1 MIQKKG
7 RIKLLYI
14 APERLESEEFLRL
27 LETVQIDLLAV
38 DEAHCISQ
46 WGHDFRPSYLKLAQ
60 MIQSLKQL
68 PTVVALT
75 ATATQQVAQDISQLL
90 SIPEQNQI
98 NTGFARENLAF
109 QVVKE
114 QKDSYLFT
122 YLKTNKNQSG
132 IIYATTR
139 KEVERLYRLLRHND
153 FSVGMYHGGMDKKN
167 NEQKVRKTFCLSARR
182 L

>member
-1 MIQKKG
+1 IMPTGGGKSICYQLPALLLDGLTLVISPLISLMKDQVDSLNDMGIPATFINSSLSYLEINQRLDNAKKG

-14 APERLESEEFLRL
+14 APERRESEEFLRL

-60 MIQSLKQL
+60 KIQSLKQL

-75 ATATQQVAQDISQLL
+75 ATATQQVAQDISHLL

-109 QVVKE
+109 Q
-114 QKDSYLFT
+114 
-122 YLKTNKNQSG
+122 
-132 IIYATTR
+132 
-139 KEVERLYRLLRHND
+139 
-153 FSVGMYHGGMDKKN
+153 
-167 NEQKVRKTFCLSARR
+167 
-182 L
+182 